1 MMINQHLKQ
10 VLVMRMS
17 SNECFRDEQLQGQSR
32 KIAELEARADY
43 KDKRIDEIK
52 EDMHELKESIDSI
65 DKTITNFILKSV
77 TDDNNLKDY
86 INKLENRVTSLESRQ
101 DTIYKILMATPAI
114 IALMGILVVGVQ
126 IIH

>member
-1 MMINQHLKQ
+1 
-10 VLVMRMS
+10 MS

>member
-1 MMINQHLKQ
+1 MINQHLKQ